1 MKYKT
6 PDPLAIA
13 SSTPIGPMIP
23 LRTPSKLILALG
35 FVLLF
40 ASGFVPNQDE
50 PSSSDDTTAPAQ
62 TEAAIG
68 LDGAVH
74 QTTKLAMVP
83 RASVPVVIKDHP
95 RTKLVA

>member
-6 PDPLAIA
+6 ADPYAVA
-13 SSTPIGPMIP
+13 SGTPIEQINTF
-23 LRTPSKLILALG
+23 RTPSKLILALG

-50 PSSSDDTTAPAQ
+50 PSSGDDTTAPAQ

-74 QTTKLAMVP
+74 L
-83 RASVPVVIKDHP
+83 
-95 RTKLVA
+95 LG